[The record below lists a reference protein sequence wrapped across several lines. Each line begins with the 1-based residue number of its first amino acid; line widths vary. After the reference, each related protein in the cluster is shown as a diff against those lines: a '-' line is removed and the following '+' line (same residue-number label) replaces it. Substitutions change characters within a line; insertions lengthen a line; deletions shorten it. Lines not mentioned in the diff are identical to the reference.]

1 MNRLSK
7 RACMVVHSFYP
18 DDPRVRRE
26 TEALLGDGWQVD
38 VICLRGEGEAKHED
52 CNGAQVH
59 RLAVRRH
66 RGAGFAIYMLEYMHF
81 FVLASV
87 LLARLQVKKRFN
99 VVQVHNMP
107 DFLIYTAAI
116 PRMLG
121 ARLVLDIHDLVP
133 ELYGSKFGG
142 KPGHPAIRMAR
153 WTERRSGAF
162 ASQVLTAGEPFRKRL
177 VERGTPSDKVTVI
190 MNAAD
195 PNLFQ
200 AGQYAKSKAETAQSG
215 KDSFVLMYHGGLF
228 DRYGLDI
235 AIKAVDKLRSQIPGI
250 ALHIYGQGE
259 ASADLARLVN
269 NLGLH
274 EHVLLGGFVP
284 IDGIPALVAAA
295 DLGVVPYRQNPFT
308 DLLYPT
314 KAFEYIIMGV
324 PVVMSSTGAVTELF
338 PDVPDMFVPPE
349 DVDALAARI
358 LDLYRDPRR
367 LQTLL
372 EAAQRAYA
380 PYAWE
385 NQRERYLAVMRGLLP
400 SARRVA
406 HLERN

>member
-1 MNRLSK
+1 MNRQSK

-107 DFLIYTAAI
+107 DFLIFTAAI
-116 PRMLG
+116 PKMLG

-200 AGQYAKSKAETAQSG
+200 AAKYAKSKVETGQSG

-235 AIKAVDKLRSQIPGI
+235 AIKAVDKLRLQIPGI

-349 DVDALAARI
+349 DVNALATRI

-367 LQTLL
+367 LQALL

-400 SARRVA
+400 SAYRVA

>member
-1 MNRLSK
+1 
-7 RACMVVHSFYP
+7 
-18 DDPRVRRE
+18 
-26 TEALLGDGWQVD
+26 
-38 VICLRGEGEAKHED
+38 
-52 CNGAQVH
+52 
-59 RLAVRRH
+59 
-66 RGAGFAIYMLEYMHF
+66 
-81 FVLASV
+81 
-87 LLARLQVKKRFN
+87 
-99 VVQVHNMP
+99 
-107 DFLIYTAAI
+107 
-116 PRMLG
+116 
-121 ARLVLDIHDLVP
+121 
-133 ELYGSKFGG
+133 
-142 KPGHPAIRMAR
+142 
-153 WTERRSGAF
+153 
-162 ASQVLTAGEPFRKRL
+162 
-177 VERGTPSDKVTVI
+177 

-200 AGQYAKSKAETAQSG
+200 AGQYAKSKVETDQSD

-284 IDGIPALVAAA
+284 IDSIPALVAAA
-295 DLGVVPYRQNPFT
+295 DLGVVPYRRNPFT

-349 DVDALAARI
+349 DVGALADRI
-358 LDLYRDPRR
+358 LDLYRDPGR
-367 LQTLL
+367 LQALL

-380 PYAWE
+380 PYTWE

-406 HLERN
+406 HLE

>member
-1 MNRLSK
+1 
-7 RACMVVHSFYP
+7 MVVHSFYP

-52 CNGAQVH
+52 YNGAQVY

-81 FVLASV
+81 FVLAST
-87 LLARLQVKKRFN
+87 LLARLQIKKRFN

-116 PRMLG
+116 PKMLG
-121 ARLVLDIHDLVP
+121 AQLVLDIHDLVP

-195 PNLFQ
+195 PSLFQ
-200 AGQYAKSKAETAQSG
+200 AGQHDKARAETGKAV

-235 AIKAVDKLRSQIPGI
+235 AIKAVDRLRSQIPGI

-284 IDGIPALVAAA
+284 IDEIPALVAAA

-324 PVVMSSTGAVTELF
+324 PVVMSSTGAVVELF
-338 PDVPDMFVPPE
+338 PDLPDMFVPPE

-367 LQTLL
+367 LQALL

-400 SARRVA
+400 SARRVT

>member
-1 MNRLSK
+1 MTRLSK

-87 LLARLQVKKRFN
+87 LLARLQLKKRFN

-116 PRMLG
+116 PKMLG

-177 VERGTPSDKVTVI
+177 VERGTPADKVTVI

-195 PNLFQ
+195 PSLFQ
-200 AGQYAKSKAETAQSG
+200 AGKYAKSKAETG

-324 PVVMSSTGAVTELF
+324 PVVMSSTGAVSELF

-349 DVDALAARI
+349 DVNALATRI
-358 LDLYRDPRR
+358 LNLYRDPRR

-400 SARRVA
+400 SARRIA

>member
-1 MNRLSK
+1 
-7 RACMVVHSFYP
+7 MVVHSFYP

-81 FVLASV
+81 FLLASV

-107 DFLIYTAAI
+107 DFLIFTAAT
-116 PRMLG
+116 PKMLG

-153 WTERRSGAF
+153 WAERQSGAF

-177 VERGTPSDKVTVI
+177 VERGTPADKVTVI

-200 AGQYAKSKAETAQSG
+200 ADKYAKSKAETGQSG

-259 ASADLARLVN
+259 ASNDLARLVN
-269 NLGLH
+269 TLGLH

-284 IDGIPALVAAA
+284 IDSIPALVAAA
-295 DLGVVPYRQNPFT
+295 DLGVVPYRRNPFT

-324 PVVMSSTGAVTELF
+324 PIVMSSTGAVTELF

-358 LDLYRDPRR
+358 LDLYQDPRR
-367 LQTLL
+367 LQALL
-372 EAAQRAYA
+372 DAAQRAYA

>member
-1 MNRLSK
+1 
-7 RACMVVHSFYP
+7 MVVHSFYP

-81 FVLASV
+81 FVLASA

-116 PRMLG
+116 PKMLG

-177 VERGTPSDKVTVI
+177 VERGTPADKVTVI

-195 PNLFQ
+195 PSLFQ
-200 AGQYAKSKAETAQSG
+200 AGQYAKNRAETDKAD

-235 AIKAVDKLRSQIPGI
+235 AIKAVDKLRSHIPGI
-250 ALHIYGQGE
+250 ALYIYGQGE

-284 IDGIPALVAAA
+284 IDKIPALVAAA

-338 PDVPDMFVPPE
+338 PDLPDMFVPPE
-349 DVDALAARI
+349 DVDALADRI

-400 SARRVA
+400 SGRRVA

>member
-1 MNRLSK
+1 
-7 RACMVVHSFYP
+7 
-18 DDPRVRRE
+18 
-26 TEALLGDGWQVD
+26 
-38 VICLRGEGEAKHED
+38 
-52 CNGAQVH
+52 
-59 RLAVRRH
+59 
-66 RGAGFAIYMLEYMHF
+66 
-81 FVLASV
+81 
-87 LLARLQVKKRFN
+87 
-99 VVQVHNMP
+99 
-107 DFLIYTAAI
+107 
-116 PRMLG
+116 
-121 ARLVLDIHDLVP
+121 
-133 ELYGSKFGG
+133 
-142 KPGHPAIRMAR
+142 
-153 WTERRSGAF
+153 
-162 ASQVLTAGEPFRKRL
+162 
-177 VERGTPSDKVTVI
+177 
-190 MNAAD
+190 
-195 PNLFQ
+195 
-200 AGQYAKSKAETAQSG
+200 
-215 KDSFVLMYHGGLF
+215 MYHGGLF

-259 ASADLARLVN
+259 ASADLTRLVN

-349 DVDALAARI
+349 DVNALATRI
-358 LDLYRDPRR
+358 LDLYRDPHR

-372 EAAQRAYA
+372 EAAQRAYS

>member
-1 MNRLSK
+1 
-7 RACMVVHSFYP
+7 MVVHSFYP

-81 FVLASV
+81 FVLASA

-107 DFLIYTAAI
+107 DFLIFTAAI
-116 PRMLG
+116 PKMLG

-200 AGQYAKSKAETAQSG
+200 AAKHAKSKVETGQSG

-235 AIKAVDKLRSQIPGI
+235 AIKAVDKLRLQIPGI

-349 DVDALAARI
+349 DVNALATRI

-367 LQTLL
+367 LQALL

-400 SARRVA
+400 SAHRVA

>member
-26 TEALLGDGWQVD
+26 AEALLGDGWQVD

-81 FVLASV
+81 FVLASA
-87 LLARLQVKKRFN
+87 LLARLQLKKRFN

-116 PRMLG
+116 PKMLG

-133 ELYGSKFGG
+133 ELYGSKFGC
-142 KPGHPAIRMAR
+142 KPCHPAIRMAR
-153 WTERRSGAF
+153 WTEQRSGAF

-177 VERGTPSDKVTVI
+177 VERGTPADKVTVI

-200 AGQYAKSKAETAQSG
+200 AGQYTTSKAEIDQSG
-215 KDSFVLMYHGGLF
+215 KGSFVLMYHGGLF

-235 AIKAVDKLRSQIPGI
+235 AIKAVDKLRTQIPGI
-250 ALHIYGQGE
+250 ALHVYGQGE

-269 NLGLH
+269 NLELH

-284 IDGIPALVAAA
+284 IDKIPALVADA

-349 DVDALAARI
+349 DVDALATRI

>member
-1 MNRLSK
+1 
-7 RACMVVHSFYP
+7 MVVHSFYP

-107 DFLIYTAAI
+107 DFLIFTAAI
-116 PRMLG
+116 PKMLG

-200 AGQYAKSKAETAQSG
+200 AAKHAKSKVETGQSG

-235 AIKAVDKLRSQIPGI
+235 AIKAVDKLRLQIPGI

-349 DVDALAARI
+349 DVNALATRI

-367 LQTLL
+367 LQALL

-385 NQRERYLAVMRGLLP
+385 NQRDRYLAVMRGLLP
-400 SARRVA
+400 SAHRVA

>member
-81 FVLASV
+81 FVLASA

-116 PRMLG
+116 PKMLG

-177 VERGTPSDKVTVI
+177 VERGTPADKVTVI

-195 PNLFQ
+195 PSLFQ
-200 AGQYAKSKAETAQSG
+200 AGQYAKNRAETDKAD

-235 AIKAVDKLRSQIPGI
+235 AIKAVDKLRSHIPGI
-250 ALHIYGQGE
+250 ALYIYGQGE

-284 IDGIPALVAAA
+284 IDKIPALVAAA

-338 PDVPDMFVPPE
+338 PDLPDMFVPPE
-349 DVDALAARI
+349 DVDALADRI

-400 SARRVA
+400 SGRRVA

>member
-81 FVLASV
+81 FLLASV
-87 LLARLQVKKRFN
+87 LLARLQLKKRFN

-107 DFLIYTAAI
+107 DFLIFTAAI
-116 PRMLG
+116 PKMLG

-153 WTERRSGAF
+153 WTERRSAAF
-162 ASQVLTAGEPFRKRL
+162 ACQVLTAGEPFRKRL
-177 VERGTPSDKVTVI
+177 IERGTPADKVTVI

-195 PNLFQ
+195 PTLFQ
-200 AGQYAKSKAETAQSG
+200 AGKYAKSKVETGQSD

-259 ASADLARLVN
+259 ASNDLARLVN
-269 NLGLH
+269 TLGLH

-284 IDGIPALVAAA
+284 IDSIPALVASA

-338 PDVPDMFVPPE
+338 PNVPDMFVPPE
-349 DVDALAARI
+349 DVDALATRI

-367 LQTLL
+367 LQALL

>member
-81 FVLASV
+81 FVLASA
-87 LLARLQVKKRFN
+87 LLARLQIRKRFN

-116 PRMLG
+116 PKMLG

-162 ASQVLTAGEPFRKRL
+162 ASQVLTAGEPFRCPL
-177 VERGTPSDKVTVI
+177 DDAQDIRG
-190 MNAAD
+190 
-195 PNLFQ
+195 
-200 AGQYAKSKAETAQSG
+200 G
-215 KDSFVLMYHGGLF
+215 
-228 DRYGLDI
+228 
-235 AIKAVDKLRSQIPGI
+235 
-250 ALHIYGQGE
+250 
-259 ASADLARLVN
+259 
-269 NLGLH
+269 
-274 EHVLLGGFVP
+274 
-284 IDGIPALVAAA
+284 
-295 DLGVVPYRQNPFT
+295 
-308 DLLYPT
+308 
-314 KAFEYIIMGV
+314 
-324 PVVMSSTGAVTELF
+324 
-338 PDVPDMFVPPE
+338 
-349 DVDALAARI
+349 
-358 LDLYRDPRR
+358 
-367 LQTLL
+367 
-372 EAAQRAYA
+372 
-380 PYAWE
+380 
-385 NQRERYLAVMRGLLP
+385 
-400 SARRVA
+400 
-406 HLERN
+406 